1 MNFYRLRFLMFALAA
16 VMVLSGIGLSQELPD
31 AKTVKVIGS
40 STIRN
45 KNIAKA
51 REEAV
56 SNSLVSAVNLVAL
69 ETLPLDALVRN
80 FEKLD
85 EILYDHTAKFVEGY
99 KVLAEFR
106 SGKIYRVMLEATVS
120 DIRLKELEKQLSAG
134 ELAKAKG
141 EKKAMPRI
149 LFLIAE
155 QNLADSTPQ
164 YWWGGTS
171 AFDSAVSENAMSEKM
186 KEKGFTI
193 VRHGYLSPDS
203 EIKSPVNYQPELDNQ
218 EAVRMGSRLQA
229 DIIVVGKSVVYKVSG
244 AARENVLSFSGT
256 VSVRVLRTDTG
267 EEIASSLQTAVNQN
281 TDETAGSRDALLSA
295 GYLAGK
301 ELSFQIAGI
310 WQKGSLSFSDR
321 QGKREAAFSRTG
333 SSRKSDMLEIIVSGI
348 SNLGNFVRFRRAL
361 SDIPGVKKI
370 DIRERRRDE
379 ATIGIKFQGK
389 AGEFEDALMQKT
401 FQLFSVKLYDTS
413 QNTLKIELIPK

>member
-1 MNFYRLRFLMFALAA
+1 MA
-16 VMVLSGIGLSQELPD
+16 LSGTGLSQEFPD
-31 AKTVKVIGS
+31 SKTVKVIGS
-40 STIRN
+40 STIHN

-85 EILYDHTAKFVEGY
+85 GILYDHTAKFVEGY

-106 SGKIYRVMLEATVS
+106 SGKIYRVMLEATIS
-120 DIRLKELEKQLSAG
+120 GTRLRELQKQLSAG
-134 ELAKAKG
+134 KLAKAKD
-141 EKKAMPRI
+141 EKKVMPKI

-171 AFDSAVSENAMSEKM
+171 AFDRAVSENAMGEKM
-186 KEKGFTI
+186 KKKGFTV

-203 EIKSPVNYQPELDNQ
+203 EVQSPVNYQPELDNQ
-218 EAVRMGSRLQA
+218 EAVRMGSRLGA
-229 DIIVVGKSVVYKVSG
+229 DIVIVGKSVVYKVSG
-244 AARENVLSFSGT
+244 AARENVTSFSGT
-256 VSVRVLRTDTG
+256 VSVRAIRTDTG
-267 EEIASSLQTAVNQN
+267 EEIAASLQTAVKEHA
-281 TDETAGSRDALLSA
+281 DETAGSRDALLSA
-295 GYLAGK
+295 GHLAGK
-301 ELSFQIAGI
+301 DISFRIAEI

-321 QGKREAAFSRTG
+321 QGEEGTAGFSRN
-333 SSRKSDMLEIIVSGI
+333 SDMLKIIVTGV

-361 SDIPGVKKI
+361 SDIPGVK
-370 DIRERRRDE
+370 DIQILERKRDG
-379 ATIGIKFQGK
+379 ATISVNFKGK
-389 AGEFEDALMQKT
+389 VGEFEDALVQKT

-413 QNTLKIELIPK
+413 QNTLKIELVPK